1 MHGGMKVYRGAAAAA
16 RHYVEA
22 DRARADDYY
31 LAEGSGIA
39 MRFVGTSLGVDR
51 RGDMDGETYE
61 KWVAGINVETGATKG
76 CVRNDD
82 HAVRFVEVTVNGP
95 KTWSLAAALHAEVA
109 AAYDAAQMAAAEEI
123 IGWLASHATTRVGSR
138 GRQVQVPVEQIEA
151 AVVRHF
157 TSRAGDPH
165 RHLHLQINARVFA
178 DGAWRG
184 IHTVGVRDSLEAI
197 NGIGHAAV
205 MTNPKFRAALAT
217 HDLTLDSETGEV
229 AELAPHAGAFSARA
243 RQIETHV
250 DTYEAQWRGDHP
262 GEEPGPA
269 LRQAWDRRA
278 WADARPDKVVP
289 TSGELLR
296 QRWIEDLRELG
307 YRSPGH
313 ASPALTGAGGAS
325 MLRPG
330 TLDRNA
336 LVDLALVRL
345 GARRSAWN
353 AADARGEAERL
364 IAATGGAVDGAV
376 RRELAEDL
384 TSRIV
389 AASRPLL
396 GRTDVPEHVRAL
408 TSTDVLAVEHE
419 IVDRFAR
426 RAETKWITIVE
437 GAAGAG
443 KTTRLAAT
451 REVVEAKGY
460 RMLMVTPTRKAAQV
474 AATEVG
480 TSAHSVAWLLHQHGF
495 RWDDDGAWNRV
506 PATPSPS
513 ARLHRGDLLV
523 VDEAGML
530 DQDTA
535 RALLR
540 LADETAA
547 RVMLVGDRHQ
557 LPAVGRGGVLDL
569 AIRYAPNRVTQL
581 DTVRRFADPAYAELS
596 LRMRTGEKPGD
607 VFDELVRRGDVVIH
621 ASDVERQ
628 QELAVRTTYG
638 ELVVADTREQVAKI
652 NGLAHQVRKAT
663 GEVTDRVVTASG
675 ECLGVGDRIATR
687 RNDHDADVANRETW
701 TVLACQG
708 GALTVQGEAGRRV
721 LPPEY
726 VRADVELA
734 YATTAYGAQGATVP
748 VSHVLIGEH
757 TGAASAYVGM
767 TRGRER
773 NVAHVVA
780 ESVQEARSQWVAVFG
795 RDRADLGPTHAR
807 GAAADAVDRY
817 GPNAPARPAPLRAA
831 DRRHGDGFGR
841 RLPASPGGRGLGL

>member
-22 DRARADDYY
+22 DRSRADDYY
-31 LAEGSGIA
+31 LAEGSGVA
-39 MRFVGTSLGVDR
+39 MRFVGSPDAVDR
-51 RGDMDGETYE
+51 QGDMDGETYE
-61 KWVAGINVETGATKG
+61 KWVAGIDIETDAAKG
-76 CVRNDD
+76 RLRTDD
-82 HAVRFVEVTVNGP
+82 HAVRFVKVTVNGP
-95 KTWSLAAALHAEVA
+95 KTWSLAAALHPDVA
-109 AAYDAAQMAAAEEI
+109 AAYDAAQMKAAEEI
-123 IGWLASHATTRVGSR
+123 IGWLGSHATTRVGSR
-138 GRQVQVPVEQIEA
+138 RMQVQVPVEQIEA

-165 RHLHLQINARVFA
+165 RHLHLQFNARVFA

-184 IHTVGVRDSLEAI
+184 IHTVGVRDSLEGI

-205 MTNPKFRAALAT
+205 MTNPEFRAALAS
-217 HDLTLDSETGEV
+217 HGLTLDSETGEV
-229 AELAPHAGAFSARA
+229 AELAPYAGAFSARA
-243 RQIETHV
+243 RQIETNV
-250 DTYEAQWRGDHP
+250 NTYEAQWRGDHL

-269 LRQAWDRRA
+269 LRQRWDRRA

-289 TSGELLR
+289 TSGEELR
-296 QRWIEDLRELG
+296 QRWVEELHELG
-307 YRSPGH
+307 CRSPGVAGA
-313 ASPALTGAGGAS
+313 ASAVAGHPA

-330 TLDRNA
+330 LLDRNA

-353 AADARGEAERL
+353 AADARGEAEWL
-364 IAATGGAVDGAV
+364 LAATGGAVDGTV
-376 RRELAEDL
+376 RRELTEDL

-389 AASRPLL
+389 TASRPLL
-396 GRTDVPEHVRAL
+396 GRTDVLEHVRAL

-419 IVDRFAR
+419 IVDRIAQ
-426 RAETKWITIVE
+426 RAETKSITIVE

-451 REVVEAKGY
+451 REAVEAQGY
-460 RMLMVTPTRKAAQV
+460 RMLMVTPTLKAAQV
-474 AATEVG
+474 AISEVG
-480 TSAHSVAWLLHQHGF
+480 ASAHSVAWLLHQHGF
-495 RWDDDGAWNRV
+495 RWDDDGRWNRV
-506 PATPSPS
+506 TATPSPA
-513 ARLHRGDLLV
+513 ARLDRGDVLV

-540 LADETAA
+540 LADETRA

-569 AIRYAPNRVTQL
+569 ATRYAPNRVTQL

-628 QELAVRTTYG
+628 QQLAVRTTYG
-638 ELVVADTREQVAKI
+638 ELVVADTREQVARI
-652 NGLAHQVRKAT
+652 YGLAHQVRKAM

-675 ECLGVGDRIATR
+675 ERIGAGDRIATR
-687 RNDHDADVANRETW
+687 RNDYDADVANRETW
-701 TVLACQG
+701 TVLACND
-708 GALTVQGEAGRRV
+708 GALTIQGEAGKRV

-726 VRADVELA
+726 VRANVELA
-734 YATTAYGAQGATVP
+734 YATTAYGSQGATVP

-817 GPNAPARPAPLRAA
+817 GPKAPMRAA
-831 DRRHGDGFGR
+831 PRRAAARRHEDGFGR
-841 RLPASPGGRGLGL
+841 RTSASSRGRGLGL